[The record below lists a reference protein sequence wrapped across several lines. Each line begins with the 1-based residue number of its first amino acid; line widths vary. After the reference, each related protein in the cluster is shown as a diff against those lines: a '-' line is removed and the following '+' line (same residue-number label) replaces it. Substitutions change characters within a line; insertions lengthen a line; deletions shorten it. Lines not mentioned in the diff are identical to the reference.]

1 MIEIF
6 DGVIFHENETGH
18 RQTFYPSQTLS
29 DDVPLEVQAAATEL
43 WTPEFVVEWV
53 AQQNPAPTLEGAIA
67 AKVVEIKAY
76 YKPLDSEMTYE
87 GQVFQIDAQS
97 AFDINSTFL
106 ALIGGLIESP
116 SDWRTKDN
124 TWVQFT
130 KEEFIAFSGA
140 VMAHKSAVFA
150 QRTSHLDAVRALTT
164 VAEVEAYDYGQ

>member
-1 MIEIF
+1 MFTNIKTAEQLAAEQLAVAIEKK
-6 DGVIFHENETGH
+6 
-18 RQTFYPSQTLS
+18 
-29 DDVPLEVQAAATEL
+29 
-43 WTPEFVVEWV
+43 
-53 AQQNPAPTLEGAIA
+53 IA
-67 AKVVEIKAY
+67 EIKAY
-76 YKPLDSEMTYE
+76 YEPINSEMAYPE
-87 GQVFQIDAQS
+87 GGPIFQIDAQS